1 MTNTELLLLG
11 EFIAIVLLAGVPI
24 AWAIAQVGAASDEDF
39 LGELEDERAER
50 RHF

>member
-1 MTNTELLLLG
+1 MSTEQLLLS

-24 AWAIAQVGAASDEDF
+24 AWAIAQVGAASDADF
-39 LGELEDERAER
+39 LDELEDQRAQR